1 MRDTMGSDWLRI
13 TQGITSR
20 AGIPGKFS
28 KTNPHMFRS
37 ETAFPKLWARVP
49 WVPQQTHRNT
59 ARYFYQ
65 DYPSDTWPLKH
76 HVNGLLEVVPCS
88 SIRANHIPC
97 DDVISLWPWVFGG
110 CCDKKQGQCQN
121 QHGTGNESGRV
132 QSDSEVSEAVQSPV
146 GIYISIVSNCVYLT
160 LK

>member
-65 DYPSDTWPLKH
+65 DYPSDTWPLSNITWMACLRSFP
-76 HVNGLLEVVPCS
+76 VPALEQITFLVMMSYLCDPGFLVVAVIKSKVSAKINMEQEMRVAESNPILRFQKLC
-88 SIRANHIPC
+88 RA
-97 DDVISLWPWVFGG
+97 
-110 CCDKKQGQCQN
+110 Q
-121 QHGTGNESGRV
+121 
-132 QSDSEVSEAVQSPV
+132 
-146 GIYISIVSNCVYLT
+146 
-160 LK
+160 